1 MNIKSW
7 MTRVCVGALLL
18 SGVAACESTNKPT
31 TTSTAQDYWYTYP
44 RDNGDGSARPATTRP
59 QGDATNE
66 MPNTPAPRREA
77 AAPAPAPAPAR
88 TGSAVMYLPT
98 GERSTSAV
106 MIERTSPGE
115 VVAGSNFTYDII
127 VTNLTDMALN
137 SVLVTDQPSG
147 NFRFVSADPA
157 PKTSGNIL
165 SWELGNLSG
174 RQSKT
179 IRVTGNAPAS
189 GTITHCAEVAY
200 NNALCQTINVVQPAL
215 RIVKSITPADI
226 LVCDTATVK
235 IDVTNTGSGA
245 ARNVKVRDPLPA
257 GMTTADGKTNVE
269 FDAGNLAS
277 NQTRSFTFP
286 VKVTKTGSYVNK
298 AMAMADGNLSAES
311 APVNLKVTQPVL
323 EAKAECPAGLL
334 IGRPATVKFTVSN
347 TGDAVAKAT
356 TFRAPI
362 PSGTTFVSADNGG
375 AMTAGNVAWNLGD
388 MAPGASKTVS
398 VQLRTAGA
406 GQVAVSGTASAVCAD
421 GRSVTCNFGVTGS
434 PDLGTLLT
442 DDEGVVLVGDNQVY
456 RYEVENQGQVDLTNV
471 TVVITLPA
479 GMSFV
484 SSTAPKAPATAGNKL
499 TFTGVTGILKP
510 GERRAFTLTLK
521 SAEAGERL
529 VVSETTCDQL
539 KTPVRDDELTF
550 FVDR

>member
-1 MNIKSW
+1 MSIKMW
-7 MTRVCVGALLL
+7 MARACVGAFLV
-18 SGVAACESTNKPT
+18 SGLAACNNDGQKPQSTKE
-31 TTSTAQDYWYTYP
+31 DYWYTYP
-44 RDNGDGSARPATTRP
+44 RDDSGVAKTGTTKETS
-59 QGDATNE
+59 DMDVE
-66 MPNTPAPRREA
+66 MPTPEPKPAPRA
-77 AAPAPAPAPAR
+77 ATPAPAPR
-88 TGSAVMYLPT
+88 TGSSVMYLPT
-98 GERSTSAV
+98 GERATSAV

-115 VVAGSNFTYDII
+115 VVAGQNFTYDII
-127 VTNLTDMALN
+127 VTNLTDMSLN

-147 NFRFVSADPA
+147 NFKFVSADPA

-189 GTITHCAEVAY
+189 GTITHCCEVAY
-200 NNALCQTINVVQPAL
+200 NNALCQTINVVQPAI

-226 LVCDTATVK
+226 TVCETATVK

-269 FDAGNLAS
+269 FDAGTLAS

-286 VKVTKTGSYVNK
+286 VKVTKTGTYSNK
-298 AMAMADGNLSAES
+298 AMAMADGGLTAES
-311 APVNLKVTQPVL
+311 QAIGLKATQPVL
-323 EAKAECPAGLL
+323 EAKAECPGGLL
-334 IGRPATVKFTVSN
+334 IGRPATVKFTVTN
-347 TGDAVAKAT
+347 KGDAACKGT
-356 TFRAPI
+356 TFVAAV

-375 AMTAGNVAWNLGD
+375 AMAGGNVTWNLAE
-388 MAPGASKTVS
+388 MAPGSSKTVS
-398 VQLRTAGA
+398 MQLRTSGA
-406 GQVAVSGTASAVCAD
+406 GQVSVSGTARCTCAEAVTASC
-421 GRSVTCNFGVTGS
+421 TFGVTGS

-471 TVVITLPA
+471 TVVITLPE

-484 SSTAPKAPATAGNKL
+484 SSTAPKAPAVAGNKL

-510 GERRAFTLTLK
+510 GEKRAFTLTLK
-521 SAEAGERL
+521 SGAAGEKL

>member
-1 MNIKSW
+1 MSMKMW
-7 MTRVCVGALLL
+7 MARACVGALLV
-18 SGVAACESTNKPT
+18 SGLTACNNDGQKAQSTKE
-31 TTSTAQDYWYTYP
+31 DYWYTYP
-44 RDNGDGSARPATTRP
+44 RDDSGVAKTGTTKETS
-59 QGDATNE
+59 DMDVE
-66 MPNTPAPRREA
+66 MPTPEPKPAPRAATPAPA
-77 AAPAPAPAPAR
+77 AR
-88 TGSAVMYLPT
+88 TGSSVMYLPT
-98 GERSTSAV
+98 GERATSAV

-115 VVAGSNFTYDII
+115 VVAGQNFTYDII
-127 VTNLTDMALN
+127 VTNLTDMSLN

-147 NFRFVSADPA
+147 NFKFVSADPA

-189 GTITHCAEVAY
+189 GTITHCCEVAY
-200 NNALCQTINVVQPAL
+200 NNALCQTINVVQPAI

-226 LVCDTATVK
+226 TVCETATVK

-245 ARNVKVRDPLPA
+245 ARNVKVRDPLPT

-269 FDAGNLAS
+269 FDAGTLAS

-286 VKVTKTGSYVNK
+286 VKVTKTGSYSNK
-298 AMAMADGNLSAES
+298 AMAMADGGLTAES
-311 APVNLKVTQPVL
+311 QAIGLKATQPVL
-323 EAKAECPAGLL
+323 EAKAECPGGLL
-334 IGRPATVKFTVSN
+334 IGRPATVKFTVMN
-347 TGDAVAKAT
+347 KGDAACKGT
-356 TFRAPI
+356 TFVAAV

-375 AMTAGNVAWNLGD
+375 TMAGGNVTWNLAE
-388 MAPGASKTVS
+388 MAPGSSKTVS
-398 VQLRTAGA
+398 MQLRTSGA
-406 GQVAVSGTASAVCAD
+406 GQISVSGTARCTCAEAVTASC
-421 GRSVTCNFGVTGS
+421 TFGVTGS

-471 TVVITLPA
+471 TVVITLPE
-479 GMSFV
+479 GISFV
-484 SSTAPKAPATAGNKL
+484 SSTAPKAPAVAGNKL

-510 GERRAFTLTLK
+510 GEKRAFTLTLK
-521 SAEAGERL
+521 SAAAGEKL
-529 VVSETTCDQL
+529 IVSETTCDQL